1 MIMKKTYRV
10 EGMMCKNCRRHVEE
24 ALNKMDGV
32 KAVVTLDPPQ
42 AEVEFLNGERTLEE
56 LQAFVNEEAGDY
68 KMSLI

>member
-1 MIMKKTYRV
+1 MKKTYRV

-42 AEVEFLNGERTLEE
+42 AEVEFLDGERTLEE